1 MIKVTGNWKS
11 FDGRFYLTVDEDNG
25 YIELIDAISLRV
37 ITQFD
42 LSKDIDLDELDDDPG
57 AKDMGVSSIDEN
69 SIYNCGKKRVREGI
83 VSNKNGEKTF
93 EEVYG
98 DSIETDEED
107 DINANMYAHCFESIS
122 NKGKRL
128 KESEGE
134 EKITWD
140 SFSDP
145 VSNRLES
152 KYLPSEGDGDTL
164 ATQAVT
170 ATSKLIYK
178 WFNDGDVYDNTHAL
192 KGWMNDISSQANW
205 LAKNIPGAKEILM
218 KIEDISEEQEYT
230 ETILYPL
237 FKLIFN
243 EEKLRKLNLS
253 SKKGSV
259 YDCDGRFKFFEE
271 KDDEDEDDEWDWS
284 EDDDDLDE
292 SKKIISKRISEGV
305 ATKKTTS
312 KSKKETDKKEEKK
325 LPSTISLHAG
335 TLDIVTNESAELYPD
350 HDGWDDRSDMI
361 DDLNALSDNAN
372 DAWSEEIDEELEE
385 YGIMIDSSKNHK
397 VMDINSDN
405 PYLILNLTKISK

>member
-1 MIKVTGNWKS
+1 MKGVT
-11 FDGRFYLTVDEDNG
+11 RDESV
-25 YIELIDAISLRV
+25 YDAAKWLFS
-37 ITQFD
+37 D
-42 LSKDIDLDELDDDPG
+42 L
-57 AKDMGVSSIDEN
+57 
-69 SIYNCGKKRVREGI
+69 GKKRVREGI

-93 EEVYG
+93 EELYG

-145 VSNRLES
+145 ISNRLES

-170 ATSKLIYK
+170 AISKLIYK

-192 KGWMNDISSQANW
+192 KGWMNDISNQANW
-205 LAKNIPGAKEILM
+205 LAENIPGAKEILM

-237 FKLIFN
+237 FKLIFD

-259 YDCDGRFKFFEE
+259 YDCDGPFEFFEE

-284 EDDDDLDE
+284 EDD
-292 SKKIISKRISEGV
+292 
-305 ATKKTTS
+305 
-312 KSKKETDKKEEKK
+312 EEE
-325 LPSTISLHAG
+325 
-335 TLDIVTNESAELYPD
+335 NED
-350 HDGWDDRSDMI
+350 
-361 DDLNALSDNAN
+361 
-372 DAWSEEIDEELEE
+372 
-385 YGIMIDSSKNHK
+385 
-397 VMDINSDN
+397 
-405 PYLILNLTKISK
+405 

>member
-1 MIKVTGNWKS
+1 MTKVTGNWKS
-11 FDGRFYLTVDEDNG
+11 FDERFYLTVDEDNG
-25 YIELIDAISLRV
+25 YIELIDAVSLRV

-57 AKDMGVSSIDEN
+57 AKNMGVSSIDEN
-69 SIYNCGKKRVREGI
+69 AIYNCGNKRVREGI

-93 EEVYG
+93 EELYG
-98 DSIETDEED
+98 NSIETDEED

-145 VSNRLES
+145 ISNRLES

-170 ATSKLIYK
+170 AISKLIYK

-192 KGWMNDISSQANW
+192 KGWMNDISNQANW
-205 LAKNIPGAKEILM
+205 LAENIPGAKEILM

-237 FKLIFN
+237 FKLIFD

-259 YDCDGRFKFFEE
+259 YDCDGPFEFFEE
-271 KDDEDEDDEWDWS
+271 KDDEDEDDDWDWS
-284 EDDDDLDE
+284 EDD
-292 SKKIISKRISEGV
+292 
-305 ATKKTTS
+305 
-312 KSKKETDKKEEKK
+312 EEE
-325 LPSTISLHAG
+325 
-335 TLDIVTNESAELYPD
+335 NED
-350 HDGWDDRSDMI
+350 
-361 DDLNALSDNAN
+361 
-372 DAWSEEIDEELEE
+372 
-385 YGIMIDSSKNHK
+385 
-397 VMDINSDN
+397 
-405 PYLILNLTKISK
+405 